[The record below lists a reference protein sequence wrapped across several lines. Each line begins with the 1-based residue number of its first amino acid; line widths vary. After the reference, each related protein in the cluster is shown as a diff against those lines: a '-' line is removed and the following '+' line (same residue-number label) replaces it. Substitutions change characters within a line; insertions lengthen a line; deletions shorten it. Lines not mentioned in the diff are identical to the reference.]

1 MQVKFEEIT
10 GNYNTSEDSF
20 YKCVDTETNRTV
32 AKIYPS
38 RYNMHA
44 LELILFTKNNEEVI
58 VHVIVD
64 GELDKAKQYIT
75 EIVRNGEMRLYSRY
89 LSILREES

>member
-1 MQVKFEEIT
+1 MQVKFEEVT
-10 GNYNTSEDSF
+10 RNYNTSEDSF

-32 AKIYPS
+32 AKIYS
-38 RYNMHA
+38 SGYNMYA

-58 VHVIVD
+58 VHTIVNR
-64 GELDKAKQYIT
+64 ELDKAKQYIT

-89 LSILREES
+89 LSVLR